1 MTKADL
7 KTGMFGRTNMH
18 QWFVVVYDKLVY
30 EDGGYDRI
38 EDMDDNLSF
47 DVGWCIDFLVYAD
60 SFEHAKTIDYKSKR
74 CLMHR
79 NTPVKFR
86 SKSEVEFELGYS
98 FVIEEDEHDAE

>member
-38 EDMDDNLSF
+38 EEMDDNLSF
-47 DVGWCIDFLVYAD
+47 EVGWCIDFLVYAD
-60 SFEHAKTIDYKSKR
+60 SFEHAKSIGYKSNR
-74 CLMHR
+74 CVMHR

-86 SKSEVEFELGYS
+86 NKAEVEAELGYA
-98 FVIEEDEHDAE
+98 FVIEED